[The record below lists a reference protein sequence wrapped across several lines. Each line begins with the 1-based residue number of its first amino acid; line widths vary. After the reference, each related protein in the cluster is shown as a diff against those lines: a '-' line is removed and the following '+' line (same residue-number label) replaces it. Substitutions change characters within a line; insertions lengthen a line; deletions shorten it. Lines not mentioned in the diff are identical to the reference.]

1 MNQLDGLS
9 ALIIEPHAGMRTSI
23 HNMLN
28 LCGLS
33 KIQDAHSANQAI
45 KHLTTKSFD
54 LVLCEYDLE
63 GGQDGQQLLEDLRNH
78 KLISLATMF
87 FMVTGEGGYG
97 KVVSAAEL
105 APTDYILKPFT
116 ADRLLERIARAL
128 EKRSV
133 FIPVYQLM
141 EEGNQEAAIDACLA
155 GERDYPRYIVDF
167 MRLRAELHMFLGQ
180 PDMAEPIYQKL
191 VEARAIAWARLGLA
205 KTLFVRERFDEARDM
220 LEDLVGTNKNFVDA
234 YDWLARTHAAVGALD
249 KSQAVLASAVAVSP
263 HALGR
268 LRRLGETALEGGD
281 LEAAEKVLKQV
292 VSKAKYS
299 EFRDPEDHVKLVQTL
314 VRKGDPVQA
323 AAVIRD
329 LDRSM
334 SGAKNVGVCS
344 AIASSLVHEYTGN
357 EARLSESLAS
367 ALAGSRDAPDLSAA
381 LKLELARTCLHNDM
395 ADGAADVVRDVMQNA
410 ANNATMQR
418 AMGVLEQAG
427 QAELAQQ
434 LAQESRQH
442 VVDLVASGA
451 ARAKGGDFQGAVELM
466 LSAVAKM
473 PNNPQVAFNA
483 ALAVLKYLENVGWD
497 ERLGQH
503 AQVLINGV
511 RRLDPV
517 NPKLPALAGL
527 HQQIV
532 KKYDKGARARKAG

>member
-33 KIQDAHSANQAI
+33 RIQDAPSANQAV

-78 KLISLATMF
+78 KLISLSTMF

-128 EKRSV
+128 EKRNV
-133 FIPVYQLM
+133 FMPVYQLM
-141 EEGNQEAAIDACLA
+141 EEGNQQAAIEACQA

-180 PDMAEPIYQKL
+180 PELAEPIYQKL

-220 LEDLVGTNKNFVDA
+220 LEDLVGANKNFVDA

-268 LRRLGETALEGGD
+268 LRRLGETALEAGD
-281 LEAAEKVLKQV
+281 LDAAEKALKQV

-299 EFRDPEDHVKLVQTL
+299 EFREPEDHVKLVQAL
-314 VRKGDPVQA
+314 VKKGDPVQA

-334 SGAKNVGVCS
+334 SGARNVAVCS
-344 AIASSLVHEYTGN
+344 AIASSMVHEYTGN
-357 EARLSESLAS
+357 EARLAESLSS
-367 ALAGSRDAPDLSAA
+367 ALAGSRDAPELSPA
-381 LKLELARTCLHNDM
+381 LKLELARTCLQNDM
-395 ADGAADVVRDVMQNA
+395 ADGAADVLRDVMQNA
-410 ANNATMQR
+410 PDNATMAR

-427 QAELAQQ
+427 QGELAQR

-442 VVDLVASGA
+442 VVDLVATGA
-451 ARAKGGDFQGAVELM
+451 ARARDGDFQGAVELM
-466 LSAVAKM
+466 LAAVGKM

-483 ALAVLKYLENVGWD
+483 ALATLKYLENLGWE
-497 ERLGQH
+497 ERLGQ
-503 AQVLINGV
+503 AARTLINSV

-517 NPKLPALAGL
+517 NPKLAALAGL
-527 HQQIV
+527 HEQIL

>member
-427 QAELAQQ
+427 QAELAQR

>member
-234 YDWLARTHAAVGALD
+234 YDWLAKTHAAVGALD

-427 QAELAQQ
+427 QAELAQR

>member
-1 MNQLDGLS
+1 
-9 ALIIEPHAGMRTSI
+9 
-23 HNMLN
+23 
-28 LCGLS
+28 
-33 KIQDAHSANQAI
+33 
-45 KHLTTKSFD
+45 
-54 LVLCEYDLE
+54 
-63 GGQDGQQLLEDLRNH
+63 
-78 KLISLATMF
+78 MF

>member
-33 KIQDAHSANQAI
+33 KIQDAPSANQAV
-45 KHLTTKSFD
+45 KHLTTKNFD

-78 KLISLATMF
+78 KLISLSTMF

-128 EKRSV
+128 EKRNV

-141 EEGNQEAAIDACLA
+141 EEGNQQAAIEACLA
-155 GERDYPRYIVDF
+155 GERDYQRYLIDF

-180 PDMAEPIYQKL
+180 PDLAEPIYQKL

-205 KTLFVRERFDEARDM
+205 KTLFVRDRFDEARDM
-220 LEDLVGTNKNFVDA
+220 LEDLVGSNKNFVDA
-234 YDWLARTHAAVGALD
+234 YDWLAKTHAAVGALD

-268 LRRLGETALEGGD
+268 LRRLGETALEAGD
-281 LEAAEKVLKQV
+281 LDAAEKVLKQV

-314 VRKGDPVQA
+314 VKKGDPVQA

-357 EARLSESLAS
+357 EARLAESLAS
-367 ALAGSRDAPDLSAA
+367 ALAGSRDAPELSPA
-381 LKLELARTCLHNDM
+381 LKLELARTCLQNDM
-395 ADGAADVVRDVMQNA
+395 TEGAADVVRDVMQNA
-410 ANNATMQR
+410 PDNATMAR

-427 QAELAQQ
+427 QAELAQR

-451 ARAKGGDFQGAVELM
+451 ARARDGDFQGAVELM
-466 LSAVAKM
+466 LAAVGKM

-483 ALAVLKYLENVGWD
+483 ALAVLKYLENVSWE
-497 ERLGQH
+497 ERLGQA
-503 AQVLINGV
+503 AQTLINSV
-511 RRLDPV
+511 RRLDPA

-527 HQQIV
+527 HQQIL